1 MHKVVRV
8 EAFPL
13 QYHEPNNNNNLRY
26 VTLTRI
32 ETSDGIVG
40 WGESISQWPEAA
52 LAVKTIIDA
61 GYANLLIGEDAVQVA
76 FLWQK
81 MRNHAYWHGFGGI
94 VSFAISALDTALWD
108 IAGKAA
114 GLPVSSMLGGK
125 LMDKVPSCSS
135 VILNTLDLGA
145 LKEEFTS
152 YRERGFS
159 AVKGGWGKVPE
170 AGFGMNRIRDLK
182 VAQIVREAIGPDL
195 GMALDVS
202 ALGKWSASHAAQMA
216 EALQEMNLMWLEDA
230 LHHDNHEGYRYIKS
244 RVSMALATGER
255 CWTLHDYQ
263 RLVRSN
269 AIDIILVDPGR
280 VEGISG
286 MKAIVDDA
294 LTQNVRFVPHSWSSA
309 INTAASLHVYAAST
323 NGEVFEIKP
332 APSPL
337 QNELI
342 ENPIEQKDGWIA
354 VPKTPGLGITINEK
368 VIKKYLFQG

>member
-1 MHKVVRV
+1 
-8 EAFPL
+8 
-13 QYHEPNNNNNLRY
+13 
-26 VTLTRI
+26 
-32 ETSDGIVG
+32 
-40 WGESISQWPEAA
+40 
-52 LAVKTIIDA
+52 
-61 GYANLLIGEDAVQVA
+61 
-76 FLWQK
+76 

-114 GLPVSSMLGGK
+114 GLPISAMLGGK
-125 LMDKVPSCSS
+125 LMDRVPSCSS

-152 YRERGFS
+152 YRERGFT
-159 AVKGGWGKVPE
+159 AVKGGWGQVPE
-170 AGFGMNRIRDLK
+170 AGFGTDRVRDMK
-182 VAQIVREAIGPDL
+182 VARTVREAIGPDM

-202 ALGKWSASHAAQMA
+202 ALAKWSASHAASMA
-216 EALQEMNLMWLEDA
+216 EELLEVNLTWFEDA
-230 LHHDNHEGYRYIKS
+230 LHHDDHDGYRQMKS
-244 RVSMALATGER
+244 RVPTALATGER

-294 LTQNVRFVPHSWSSA
+294 LTQRVRFVPHSWSSA
-309 INTAASLHVYAAST
+309 INTAASLQVYAAST

-332 APSPL
+332 APSPM
-337 QNELI
+337 QNELVEI
-342 ENPIEQKDGWIA
+342 PIEQKDGWIA
-354 VPKTPGLGITINEK
+354 VPNGPGLGITINEK
-368 VIKKYLFQG
+368 AIKKYLYQG